1 MNHQALKVREDLDSS
16 SNSGDDDESRLIGHD
31 RDDNSVARKQ
41 EEIVKSQQRLKSNAK
56 QDWQYLKQTLT
67 LANMDK
73 RQASRGN

>member
-31 RDDNSVARKQ
+31 RDDNSVARNQ